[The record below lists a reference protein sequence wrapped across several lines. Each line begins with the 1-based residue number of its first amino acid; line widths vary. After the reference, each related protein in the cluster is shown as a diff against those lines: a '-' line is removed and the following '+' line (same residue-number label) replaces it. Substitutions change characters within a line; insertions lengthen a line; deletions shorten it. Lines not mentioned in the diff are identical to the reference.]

1 MTACD
6 LGLVGLGTMGANLA
20 RNLADHRI
28 SVALH
33 DPAPGTA
40 ARLAGEL
47 AGRGQAA
54 PSLADLVGA
63 LKAPRTIFLMVPAGA
78 AVDQSVDALLPLLT
92 VGDAIVDGG
101 NSLYMDTER
110 RVETC
115 AAHGVDFLGFGLS
128 GGAEGARHGPSI
140 MAGGGPSVGRL
151 APMFRAIAAQAEG
164 EACFAHVGPGGA
176 GHFVKMLHNGIE
188 YALMQLIA
196 ESYQLMHGM
205 LGLSPAE
212 MAAVFRTWAGGDLGG
227 FLIEAAARVLA
238 TPDVDTGR
246 PLIDLIEDRAGQKGT
261 GRWAASATLDYGVAA
276 PTLAEAVHA
285 RCLSALKPERVAA
298 QTALG
303 SPMRFFAGDRTAFV
317 ADLGA
322 ALLAANV
329 AVHAQGFAT
338 LAAASAEKGW
348 ALDLGQIARIWRG
361 GCIIR
366 SRLLAAIAAAYGR
379 NADLANLLRDPD
391 VWAIVAPRDPA
402 WRRIVGAAVA
412 HGVPAP
418 AFASALSYVDA
429 YRTGRLWANMI
440 EGQRDLFGAHG
451 FGRVDRPGRFHADWA
466 KS

>member
-20 RNLADHRI
+20 RNLADHSI
-28 SVALH
+28 SVALY

-40 ARLAGEL
+40 SRLAAEL
-47 AGRGQAA
+47 GPRGTAA
-54 PSLADLVGA
+54 NGLAQLVGA
-63 LKAPRTIFLMVPAGA
+63 LKTPRAVFLMVPAGD
-78 AVDQSVDALLPLLT
+78 AVDQSVAALLPLLAA
-92 VGDAIVDGG
+92 GDAIIDGG
-101 NSLYMDTER
+101 NSLYGDTER
-110 RVETC
+110 RVATC
-115 AAHGVDFLGFGLS
+115 APHGVDFLGFGLS

-140 MAGGGPSVGRL
+140 MAGGGAAVARL

-196 ESYQLMHGM
+196 ECYQLMHG
-205 LGLSPAE
+205 LLDLSPGE
-212 MAAVFRTWAGGDLGG
+212 MEAIFRDWAGGERGG
-227 FLIEAAARVLA
+227 FLIECAARVLA
-238 TPDVDTGR
+238 TRDGETGR
-246 PLIDLIEDRAGQKGT
+246 PLIELIEDRAGQKGT
-261 GRWAASATLDYGVAA
+261 GRWAANATLEYGVAA

-298 QTALG
+298 QAALG
-303 SPMRFFAGDRTAFV
+303 SPLRRFSGDRTVFV
-317 ADLGA
+317 ADLGD
-322 ALLAANV
+322 ALLAANA

-348 ALDLGQIARIWRG
+348 GLDLGQIARIWRG

-366 SRLLAAIAAAYGR
+366 SRLLNAIAAAYGR
-379 NADLANLLRDPD
+379 DPGLANLLRDPAL
-391 VWAIVAPRDPA
+391 WAVVEKGDAA
-402 WRRIVGAAVA
+402 WRRVVVAAVA

-451 FGRVDRPGRFHADWA
+451 FGRVDRPGRFHADWV